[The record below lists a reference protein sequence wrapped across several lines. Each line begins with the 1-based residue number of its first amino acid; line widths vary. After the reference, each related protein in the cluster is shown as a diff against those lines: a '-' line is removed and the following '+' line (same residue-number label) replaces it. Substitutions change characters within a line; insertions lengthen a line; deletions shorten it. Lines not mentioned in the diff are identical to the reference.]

1 MGIGFFILLLA
12 AAAGYYKYSRTRTA
26 RLRAWCKNQQAL
38 FEPRRE
44 RLITALN
51 ADKLE
56 FFRFHAPRFFHVCTL
71 SNNAAFMRLADAF
84 GTPDGPAFI
93 PDGITVLAAE
103 FRTQSF
109 PTLKIA
115 PRTGLFAR
123 SQYPAVQT
131 NIAEIDRAY
140 ALYTPDPSAGKLL
153 TPALIRLLKTQPDL
167 YLETFGNAVVYHEN
181 RLLTPQECS
190 ALHSRV
196 LHLTSEWQPLSAPQV
211 SAPKTAQSPAED
223 AVLIKAQT
231 MLNALAP
238 HAGSPAPAQSKL
250 SGAGGIILLLL
261 VLAVPIVAWLLLKNL
276 PH

>member
-12 AAAGYYKYSRTRTA
+12 AAVGYYKYSRTRTA

-56 FFRFHAPRFFHVCTL
+56 FFRFHAPRFFRVCTL
-71 SNNAAFMRLADAF
+71 SNSAAFMRVADAF
-84 GTPDGPAFI
+84 GTPGGPAFI

-196 LHLTSEWQPLSAPQV
+196 LHLTSEWQTLSAPQT
-211 SAPKTAQSPAED
+211 SAPQTAQSPVED
-223 AVLIKAQT
+223 AVLIKAQS
-231 MLNALAP
+231 MLNALVP
-238 HAGSPAPAQSKL
+238 HAGGPAPARSKL

-261 VLAVPIVAWLLLKNL
+261 VLAVPVVACCSTTTEW
-276 PH
+276 